1 MKKILSVIIAVIM
14 VLSFCSCGKKGG
26 GSTNVSAGGGG
37 STANAEKAVSEMLD
51 AMKKLDFKAV
61 EKYVSLNSIK
71 VTEDENGAITDA
83 NEIFKAAFSKLNYKI
98 LSSEK
103 GEGGAVNVETEITT
117 IDMQP
122 IVNEYFKNALQFA
135 LENAFVDKKVSDEEN
150 KEKMTGFFKDAV
162 SKVGTETKT
171 SKVKIKVVKENGK
184 WKIVSDDE
192 FSEAVTGGIINAVKN
207 MDDSFD
213 YSQD

>member
-1 MKKILSVIIAVIM
+1 MKKILSVIIAGVI
-14 VLSFCSCGKKGG
+14 VLSFCSCRKKGIE
-26 GSTNVSAGGGG
+26 STNVSSGGGG
-37 STANAEKAVSEMLD
+37 STANAEKVVSEMLD

-71 VTEDENGAITDA
+71 VTEDENGAITDTE
-83 NEIFKAAFSKLNYKI
+83 EILKAAFSKLDYKI

-103 GEGGAVNVETEITT
+103 GENGAVNVETEITT

-122 IVNEYFKNALQFA
+122 IVNEYFKNALKFA
-135 LENAFVDKKVSDEEN
+135 LENAFVDKKVSDAEN
-150 KEKMTGFFKDAV
+150 KQKMTSFFKDAV
-162 SKVGTETKT
+162 SKVGTEMKT
-171 SKVKIKVVKENGK
+171 SKVKIKVSKESGK
-184 WKIVSDDE
+184 WKIVPDDD

-213 YSQD
+213 YSQN

>member
-1 MKKILSVIIAVIM
+1 MKKILSVIIAVII
-14 VLSFCSCGKKGG
+14 VLPFCSCGKKSG
-26 GSTNVSAGGGG
+26 GSTNVSSGGGE

-51 AMKKLDFKAV
+51 AMKKLDFKDV
-61 EKYVSLNSIK
+61 EKYVKLDSVK

-83 NEIFKAAFSKLNYKI
+83 NEIFKAAFSKLDYKI

-103 GEGGAVNVETEITT
+103 GKDGTVYVETEITT

-122 IVNEYFKNALQFA
+122 VVNEYFKNALQFA
-135 LENAFVDKKVSDEEN
+135 LENAFVDKKVSENEN

-162 SKVGTETKT
+162 ENVGKETKT
-171 SKVKIKVVKENGK
+171 SKVKIKVVTENGK
-184 WKIVSDDE
+184 CKIIADDE